1 MKKVLLL
8 SLMSILTIGAYAQFA
23 QAPAVAP
30 AQQQG
35 SVNLPSH
42 MEYEALHKTS
52 PNFNRADPRWYDIVD
67 AVDQSQGGAGAI
79 NGNISANYL
88 WKDST
93 ILAYFGTTVGNV
105 WVKSVAQTF
114 DPVDPIYND
123 PAWYS
128 GLAHVNNQQP
138 FTLDSVAGLF
148 IYNRNPA
155 KVGVVD
161 TLIVS
166 LVKGQGADD
175 INVFFWSTPSA
186 PATNHGT
193 DTLRFAVGDLDFNT
207 QEYIGSAS
215 NIFTQ
220 KIPLTAASANDTTAG
235 GWNQFAFPV
244 NMSVPAGNKVCMA
257 MSFSSGETW
266 ATNADTVWSAT
277 NSPGANN
284 KSHVLFAAAEEV
296 NGAFQTYTPG
306 AYNMSALMQTDTT
319 GWGTLHVPSF
329 GYTAATYAYEHM
341 LWQYK
346 VNSPAS
352 WPVGFNEV
360 AKNVSF
366 EAYPNPTDNLV
377 SFSLNLEENAKQV
390 NVGLYSTTGQLV
402 KTLDLGSLV
411 AGNSQSFRID
421 VSDLAA
427 GMYIFNLNVDGQ
439 KLSDRLMVK

>member
-8 SLMSILTIGAYAQFA
+8 GLMSILTIGAYAQFA
-23 QAPAVAP
+23 EAPAVAP
-30 AQQQG
+30 AQQQKTT
-35 SVNLPSH
+35 NLPSH
-42 MEYEALHKTS
+42 MKYEQLHKTA

-67 AVDQSQGGAGAI
+67 AVDQSQGGAGAV
-79 NGNISANYL
+79 NSNIAANYL

-114 DPVDPIYND
+114 DPADPIYND

-138 FTLDSVAGLF
+138 YTLDSVSGLY

-161 TLIVS
+161 TLIIS
-166 LVKGQGADD
+166 IVKDD
-175 INVFFWSTPSA
+175 INFFYWATPSA

-193 DTLRFAVGDLDFNT
+193 DTLRFGLGDLDFNS
-207 QEYIGSAS
+207 QEYMGSAA
-215 NIFTQ
+215 NIYTQ
-220 KIPLTAASANDTTAG
+220 RIPLTAATANDTTSG

-244 NMSVPAGNKVCMA
+244 NMSIPAAGKVCMS

-284 KSHVLFAAAEEV
+284 KSHVLFAAVEEV
-296 NGAFQTYTPG
+296 NGAFQTYTPF

-319 GWGTLHVPSF
+319 GWGNLHVPSY

-366 EAYPNPTDNLV
+366 QAFPNPTDNVV

-390 NVGLYSTTGQLV
+390 NIGLYSTTGQLV
-402 KTLDLGSLV
+402 KSMNLGSLN
-411 AGNSQSFRID
+411 AGNQENFNID

-427 GMYIFNLNVDGQ
+427 GMYIFNLDVDGQ
-439 KLSDRLMVK
+439 KISDRLMVR